1 MTLALQ
7 STHIKYGLHCLA
19 CPGNEQLTFFFL
31 PHSASL
37 YTGKL
42 VTLAC
47 AGERKAK
54 KKKKK
59 VYVGMNLAHVHKPTG
74 KCPVEMNCEDLA
86 NIAVCI
92 VPSVHH
98 CNFTR

>member
-1 MTLALQ
+1 MKKLKLREIKKSSEGQFSSVICQKNSIILGDMTLALQ

-59 VYVGMNLAHVHKPTG
+59 RSM
-74 KCPVEMNCEDLA
+74 
-86 NIAVCI
+86 
-92 VPSVHH
+92 
-98 CNFTR
+98 